1 MSCVLYVIAPLQLRT
16 DRGDTP
22 WHHAIRHCPD
32 MLTSMLAREPVADV
46 TNVRSMFCGL
56 YYAACRTTH
65 TYGWCAAVYHS
76 PAPVPVAD

>member
-46 TNVRSMFCGL
+46 TNVRSMFCG
-56 YYAACRTTH
+56 
-65 TYGWCAAVYHS
+65 
-76 PAPVPVAD
+76 